1 MPSRRRRQLGA
12 TRTPGIAGAG
22 AEPGG
27 EQVRLYALDVKKGC
41 V

>member
-1 MPSRRRRQLGA
+1 MPSRRRRQLGGA
-12 TRTPGIAGAG
+12 TRTPGIAGG

-27 EQVRLYALDVKKGC
+27 EQVCLYALDVKKGC

>member
-1 MPSRRRRQLGA
+1 MPSRRRRQLGGDA
-12 TRTPGIAGAG
+12 DARHCRSGAK
-22 AEPGG
+22 PGG